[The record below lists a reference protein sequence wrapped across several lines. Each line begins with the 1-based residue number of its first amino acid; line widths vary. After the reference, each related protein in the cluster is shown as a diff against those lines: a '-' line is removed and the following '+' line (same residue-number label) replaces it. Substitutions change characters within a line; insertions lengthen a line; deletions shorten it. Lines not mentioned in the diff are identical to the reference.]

1 LATVAAFLVF
11 AMPAA
16 GFKHVRQPVT
26 IPMRDG
32 QLLAADVYLPAQA
45 GRWPVVLV
53 QTPYDKRQ
61 FVLVF
66 TTELSDDA
74 LLKSPDFAFVVTDW
88 RGFYGSADAAV
99 AGYDRGLDGYDTVEW
114 IAAQPWCDGNIGT
127 WGASA
132 LGVIQFQTAA
142 KRPLHLRGAVPIVS
156 HMCDV
161 YELYYPGGVWAR
173 NKNSFVGDHFGGEDV
188 LMAHPLE
195 DAAWAAIEGGGVR
208 AEQINVPMLHISGWY
223 DHETDLSLAV
233 AADVQAHGGE
243 SARGRQKVLVG
254 PWSHSAVGKAEQG
267 ELSFPGAAG
276 ESSRLAAQFFD
287 RYLRGIANGW
297 EGRAAFRTFAINAE
311 AWCDADTWPPGATS
325 LRRYYL
331 MAEGS
336 LAQAATPPATAERVY
351 ISDPANPVPTLFGA
365 ILVQEHAT
373 QGPGDIAAIETRPDV
388 LTFTTPILSE
398 PLRIEGTVTAT
409 LWVRCDAVDTDL
421 AVRMTQVT
429 PDGRSLLLVDGM
441 RRASLRDSFAR
452 RALLDPGTPVV
463 VGVALPLV
471 AVIVPA
477 GHRLRFDIASS
488 NYDRFDV
495 NMQDGSSLSDQ
506 PGARATP
513 ANVRIL
519 LSADHPSTVDLPVV
533 VERRARRHLTVA
545 RERARPDHARLSRC
559 WRTAS

>member
-1 LATVAAFLVF
+1 VIAARSAWLATVAAFLVF

-32 QLLAADVYLPAQA
+32 QLLAADVYLPALA

-114 IAAQPWCDGNIGT
+114 IAVQPWCDGNVGT

-132 LGVIQFQTAA
+132 LGVVQFQTAA
-142 KRPLHLRGAVPIVS
+142 KRPPHLRGAVPMVS
-156 HMCDV
+156 HMRDV
-161 YELYYPGGVWAR
+161 YELYYPGGVYAR
-173 NKNSFVGDHFGGEDV
+173 NKNTFVGDHFGGDDV
-188 LMAHPLE
+188 LRAHPLE
-195 DAAWAAIEGGGVR
+195 DSAWAAIESGGVR
-208 AEQINVPMLHISGWY
+208 AEQIAIPMLHISGWY
-223 DHETDLSLAV
+223 DHEADLSLVV

-254 PWSHSAVGKAEQG
+254 PWSHGGIGKEEQG
-267 ELSFPGAAG
+267 ELSYPAAAG

-287 RYLRGIANGW
+287 RYLRGIENGW
-297 EGRAAFRTFAINAE
+297 EGRATFRIFAINTE
-311 AWCDADTWPPGATS
+311 AWRDADTWPPGDTS

-331 MAEGS
+331 TAEGG
-336 LAQAATPPATAERVY
+336 LTPASPTQATAERTY
-351 ISDPANPVPTLFGA
+351 TSDPANPVPTLFGA
-365 ILVQEHAT
+365 ILVQDHAT

-388 LTFTTPILSE
+388 LTFTTPILAE
-398 PLRIEGTVTAT
+398 PLRIEGTVTAM
-409 LWVRCDAVDTDL
+409 LWVGCDAVDTDL
-421 AVRMTQVT
+421 AVRMTQVL
-429 PDGRSLLLVDGM
+429 PDGRSLLLVDGI
-441 RRASLRDSFAR
+441 RRASLRDSFGS
-452 RALLDPGTPVV
+452 RALLDPSTPVAV
-463 VGVALPLV
+463 SVTLPSV
-471 AVIVPA
+471 AVILPV
-477 GHRLRFDIASS
+477 GYRLRFDIASS

-506 PGARATP
+506 PGVRATP

-519 LSADHPSTVDLPVV
+519 LSADHPSTVELPVV
-533 VERRARRHLTVA
+533 VERRARRHLAVA
-545 RERARPDHARLSRC
+545 H
-559 WRTAS
+559 